1 MGTEVHQDS
10 YCFSQNQEQK
20 TSLESRGITQGL
32 PQVISR
38 ESKDAQ
44 ASWDPV
50 GHQGHKSHSLDFMQ
64 CRVSLYPIFQGC
76 MIFHEPQFAYLLN
89 EVVAE

>member
-20 TSLESRGITQGL
+20 ISLESRGITQGL

-38 ESKDAQ
+38 ESKDALPTPLVKQ
-44 ASWDPV
+44 FV
-50 GHQGHKSHSLDFMQ
+50 
-64 CRVSLYPIFQGC
+64 
-76 MIFHEPQFAYLLN
+76 PQFPH
-89 EVVAE
+89 